1 MYLVVLLN
9 VLPFQDRTRAY
20 VDSMLLIL
28 SIFSFD
34 EFLVWKLITKGYRPL
49 LLISATNVPFISSR
63 FIPLFLSTFL
73 VSSAYLFVLSGSWTD
88 TGNQLRHV
96 YIIKSRKHEVLYLY
110 NTFLRNFQSTWHRRQ
125 SKSLIM

>member
-20 VDSMLLIL
+20 VDSTLLIL

-96 YIIKSRKHEVLYLY
+96 YIIKSRKHKALYLY

>member
-96 YIIKSRKHEVLYLY
+96 YIIKSRKHKVLYLY